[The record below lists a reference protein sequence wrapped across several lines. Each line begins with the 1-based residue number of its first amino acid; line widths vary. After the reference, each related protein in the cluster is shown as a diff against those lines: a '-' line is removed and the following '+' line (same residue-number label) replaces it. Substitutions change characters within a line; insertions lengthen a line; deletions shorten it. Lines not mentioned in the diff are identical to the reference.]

1 MNTRMVSITLA
12 AYLMVAGSVTAL
24 AEDDGSQDANKAIA
38 QLYELQAAFHDA
50 AAGAGVD
57 ATTKAQ
63 HLSEMLQLFTD
74 DAVLIVG
81 STVYIGRGDVNTTC
95 APGSLTLCDF
105 FQNHAGSFVLGR
117 NWAALTSLARTHF
130 EVHDKQADIYFECHY
145 FDVATAAKMS
155 DVSFGVLGQPGTG
168 QARKVQGKWMLSFAQ
183 VGSPT
188 LSSGY

>member
-1 MNTRMVSITLA
+1 MNSRIVSIALA
-12 AYLMVAGSVTAL
+12 ACLVGSGSVTAL
-24 AEDDGSQDANKAIA
+24 ADDDDSQDASKAIA

-50 AAGAGVD
+50 AGGAGVD
-57 ATTKAQ
+57 ATTKAK
-63 HLSEMLQLFTD
+63 HLGEMLELFTD

-81 STVYIGRGDVNTTC
+81 STVYIGRGNVNTGC
-95 APGSLTLCDF
+95 AAGSLTICDF

-130 EVHDKQADIYFECHY
+130 DVHGKRADIYFECHY

-155 DVSFGVLGQPGTG
+155 DVSFGLLGQPGTG
-168 QARKVQGKWMLSFAQ
+168 QARKVRGKWLLSFAE

-188 LSSGY
+188 LSGGY